1 MNPNAPEFQPPSL
14 NSQNDKSRSV
24 KMAKSQDIKS
34 SQQKPAS
41 LNNLKNAWSNPIK
54 SVLIAKCPKQNQET
68 EANSSIKS
76 DKRDQRVMSQPLH
89 SEKVIEESNAGWATV
104 GKKGKVSDNGAI
116 EAAAPQ
122 ESEEDLEVKRQLR
135 RERRKREKEAKKIKK
150 DQEKVK
156 AIRADKDTK
165 VKVVDAN
172 LLRRAKGKEETFSTG
187 AKPATGKLS
196 FFDEEY
202 PTLASNKK
210 FAAVPKREYSIKT
223 TSTDVSFNSS
233 DTGSEWETE
242 DESDEKVKEILKT
255 SLFEE
260 VEQKKIEVVQSS
272 EPKSFSSILKR
283 PMTKVNNPVIE
294 ELSDLISCPPKVLPT
309 TSSASQDV
317 KKVKKKDPI
326 TFDIFAALKKKP
338 KVQKSTT
345 VLGSK
350 LKSSSSSTVL
360 RNALDSS
367 APTKRRGKERE
378 KPKKK
383 KPTTMKKLI
392 MSERESRRTERQR
405 NLVLS
410 SRNPDDGSKENQTPE
425 KETSTEE
432 TTEKAVATESSSIG
446 EQNPIVEEEKS
457 NPKTVEIP
465 EQTPLEKAK
474 QLLHSR
480 KFRK

>member
-68 EANSSIKS
+68 EAIKS
-76 DKRDQRVMSQPLH
+76 DKRNQRVMPQPLH

-104 GKKGKVSDNGAI
+104 GKKGKASDNGAI

-283 PMTKVNNPVIE
+283 PINNPVIE

-326 TFDIFAALKKKP
+326 TFDIFAALKKKL

-360 RNALDSS
+360 KNALDSS

-446 EQNPIVEEEKS
+446 NQNPIVEEEKS

-474 QLLHSR
+474 LLLHSR

>member
-89 SEKVIEESNAGWATV
+89 SEKIIEESNAGWATV
-104 GKKGKVSDNGAI
+104 GKKGKASDNGAI

-210 FAAVPKREYSIKT
+210 FAAVPKREYSIKS

-283 PMTKVNNPVIE
+283 PIKNPVIE

-350 LKSSSSSTVL
+350 LKSSSSSSSTVL

-392 MSERESRRTERQR
+392 MSERESRRTERQG

-446 EQNPIVEEEKS
+446 EQHPIVEEEKS

-474 QLLHSR
+474 LLFHSR

>member
-14 NSQNDKSRSV
+14 TSQNDKPRSG
-24 KMAKSQDIKS
+24 KLAKSQDIKS
-34 SQQKPAS
+34 SQQKSAS

-54 SVLIAKCPKQNQET
+54 SVFIAQCPKKNQET
-68 EANSSIKS
+68 EAKLSLKS
-76 DKRDQRVMSQPLH
+76 DKPRVIPQPLQ
-89 SEKVIEESNAGWATV
+89 SERMNEESDGGWATV
-104 GKKGKVSDNGAI
+104 GKKGKASDNVTI
-116 EAAAPQ
+116 EAAAPTAPQ
-122 ESEEDLEVKRQLR
+122 ESEEELEVKRQQR

-150 DQEKVK
+150 EQEKVK
-156 AIRADKDTK
+156 ALRAAKDTK

-172 LLRRAKGKEETFSTG
+172 LLRRAKGGETSSAG
-187 AKPATGKLS
+187 VKPVTGKLS

-202 PTLASNKK
+202 PTLDSKRA
-210 FAAVPKREYSIKT
+210 PKREYSIKA
-223 TSTDVSFNSS
+223 TSTDVSFNST

-242 DESDEKVKEILKT
+242 DESDEKVKEILKKT
-255 SLFEE
+255 SFEE
-260 VEQKKIEVVQSS
+260 VEQKKIEVVQSN

-283 PMTKVNNPVIE
+283 PTANNPVIE
-294 ELSDLISCPPKVLPT
+294 ELSDLISCPRVLPPS
-309 TSSASQDV
+309 TSATASQDV

-338 KVQKSTT
+338 TVQKSTT

-350 LKSSSSSTVL
+350 LKSSSSSSSTVL

-378 KPKKK
+378 KPKRK

-392 MSERESRRTERQR
+392 MSEREARRTERQL
-405 NLVLS
+405 NLALS
-410 SRNPDDGSKENQTPE
+410 SRNPDESKENQTPE
-425 KETSTEE
+425 KETSTGETEE
-432 TTEKAVATESSSIG
+432 KLVATE

-457 NPKTVEIP
+457 DPQTIEIP

-474 QLLHSR
+474 LLLHSR

>member
-14 NSQNDKSRSV
+14 TSQNDKSRSG
-24 KMAKSQDIKS
+24 KLAKSQDIKS
-34 SQQKPAS
+34 SQQKSAS

-54 SVLIAKCPKQNQET
+54 SVFIAQCPKKNQET
-68 EANSSIKS
+68 EAKPLLKS
-76 DKRDQRVMSQPLH
+76 DKREPRVIPQPLQ
-89 SEKVIEESNAGWATV
+89 SERMNEESDGGWATV
-104 GKKGKVSDNGAI
+104 GKKGKASDNVTI
-116 EAAAPQ
+116 EAAASTAPQ
-122 ESEEDLEVKRQLR
+122 ESEEELEVKRQQR

-150 DQEKVK
+150 EQEKVK
-156 AIRADKDTK
+156 ALRAAKDTK

-172 LLRRAKGKEETFSTG
+172 LLRRAKGGETSSAG
-187 AKPATGKLS
+187 VKPVTGKLS

-202 PTLASNKK
+202 PTLDSKRA
-210 FAAVPKREYSIKT
+210 PKREYSIKA
-223 TSTDVSFNSS
+223 TSTDVSFNST

-242 DESDEKVKEILKT
+242 DESDEKVKEILKKT
-255 SLFEE
+255 SFEE
-260 VEQKKIEVVQSS
+260 VEQKKIEVVQSN

-283 PMTKVNNPVIE
+283 PTANNPVIE
-294 ELSDLISCPPKVLPT
+294 ELSDLISCPRVLPT
-309 TSSASQDV
+309 ATSATASQDV

-338 KVQKSTT
+338 TVQKSTT

-350 LKSSSSSTVL
+350 LKSSSSSSTIL

-378 KPKKK
+378 KPKRK

-392 MSERESRRTERQR
+392 MSEREARRTERQL
-405 NLVLS
+405 NLALS
-410 SRNPDDGSKENQTPE
+410 SRNPDESKENQTPE
-425 KETSTEE
+425 KETSTGETEE
-432 TTEKAVATESSSIG
+432 KLVATE

-457 NPKTVEIP
+457 DPQTIEIP

-474 QLLHSR
+474 LLLHSR